1 MQRLPSV
8 YGLFCVIYSSAF
20 SYQMYLYLTGIL
32 HLVLDTLRNFSCKNY
47 HLIIVNLFGLY
58 HDSYFTACLNSE

>member
-1 MQRLPSV
+1 
-8 YGLFCVIYSSAF
+8 
-20 SYQMYLYLTGIL
+20 MYLYLTGIL